1 VQPLYEVLRK
11 GAEPLAELR
20 DVDAAVAAAGALG
33 AIGGARAEELL
44 RKARQ
49 RSNPAT
55 DAAIDA
61 ALSRLGQECGSE
73 MRGASRQ

>member
-1 VQPLYEVLRK
+1 VQPLFEVLRK
-11 GAEPLAELR
+11 GAEPLAEMR

-33 AIGGARAEELL
+33 AIGGAEAEGLL

-55 DAAIDA
+55 DAAIDF
-61 ALSRLGQECGSE
+61 ALLRIGEECGSGG
-73 MRGASRQ
+73 RGAARR